1 MKTLYLLFTFSIFM
15 LTGCSN
21 SQKPQSKKSSRL
33 PEDPEHH
40 TKDNPDILKR
50 DSTVLYTGWY
60 YIADTPNTYM
70 RELEKTDETYYL
82 NLQPIVTVKSFT
94 TIEFY
99 ENNYNGKLYYGL
111 QMQCDKTGTEAW
123 RLATR
128 KAIYKKVAFILDNK
142 LLFVATVNSEIT
154 NGVAVINSDK
164 HSRAEFENIRAII
177 ETEKSVRR
185 YSLSSK

>member
-1 MKTLYLLFTFSIFM
+1 
-15 LTGCSN
+15 
-21 SQKPQSKKSSRL
+21 
-33 PEDPEHH
+33 
-40 TKDNPDILKR
+40 
-50 DSTVLYTGWY
+50 
-60 YIADTPNTYM
+60 M
-70 RELEKTDETYYL
+70 RQLEKTDETYYL
-82 NLQPIVTVKSFT
+82 NPQPIVTVKSFT

-111 QMQCDKTGTEAW
+111 QMQCDKAGTEAW
-123 RLATR
+123 RQATR

-177 ETEKSVRR
+177 EAEK
-185 YSLSSK
+185 